1 MSSKIIY
8 VMSFFRWGHTPIQEA
23 ERENRRK
30 VVEYLSAWD
39 GRGNEVDF
47 DFFVV

>member
-1 MSSKIIY
+1 MSGMTIHVMSS
-8 VMSFFRWGHTPIQEA
+8 FRWGHTPIQEA
-23 ERENRRK
+23 ERENRKK

-39 GRGNEVDF
+39 GRGNEVDL